1 MRWFLNV
8 FKSLNTPKLFFS
20 SFGREPCP
28 CYSWVPPA
36 GSFLSRQEAPQE
48 CGLRRRCRQSRP
60 PLGIPPGLRTNI
72 ISAPPSGEYGVQSL
86 NFSRFDSMRK
96 IKFLATFYLNILL
109 PGYSMPVCALA
120 RNREPVLAFVDC
132 FHRVKTAKRPD

>member
-1 MRWFLNV
+1 MH
-8 FKSLNTPKLFFS
+8 
-20 SFGREPCP
+20 
-28 CYSWVPPA
+28 
-36 GSFLSRQEAPQE
+36 
-48 CGLRRRCRQSRP
+48 RP

-109 PGYSMPVCALA
+109 PGYSIDDSTDESDRQPRSRQLLLVGHGP
-120 RNREPVLAFVDC
+120 ETVLQVVVLFFLNWWLLPLSEFVA
-132 FHRVKTAKRPD
+132 T